1 MAPNLLRGSY
11 SLTKRYLKTSKH
23 ACASE
28 FNSKGELLPLQ
39 AILPHYAIF
48 QLKNTIQS
56 RMGDNSQDKLKRE

>member
-28 FNSKGELLPLQ
+28 FNSKGELLPL
-39 AILPHYAIF
+39 
-48 QLKNTIQS
+48 
-56 RMGDNSQDKLKRE
+56 